1 MPARHVTRGAARVAR
16 AVTFKDLFSLQAAD
30 YARFRPTYPPELFA
44 WLAAQAPGRRLA
56 VDVGAGN
63 GQAAIAIAAHF
74 ERVIAVEPS
83 EGQLTA
89 TTPADNVEYRR
100 GSAEATGV
108 DAVSADLMISAQ
120 AFHWFK
126 QDAFFAEARRVVRP
140 GGCLAVWSYGLA
152 HITPEVDAA
161 VLAYYRDFLGP
172 YWELERRLVEEGYG
186 SVRFPFDEISVPD
199 FAIRLTW
206 SLAQLAGFLGT
217 WSPRKRYLDVHG
229 RDALE
234 LVMPRLERAWGDA
247 TGRSVVWPLSVR
259 AFRL

>member
-1 MPARHVTRGAARVAR
+1 
-16 AVTFKDLFSLQAAD
+16 VTFKDLFSLQATD

-44 WLAAQAPGRRLA
+44 WLAAQAPARRLA

-63 GQAAIAIAAHF
+63 GQAAVAIAAHF

-83 EGQLTA
+83 AGQLA
-89 TTPADNVEYRR
+89 AAMPADNVEYRV
-100 GSAEATGV
+100 GAAEATGV
-108 DAVSADLMISAQ
+108 DAASADLMISAQ

-126 QDAFFAEARRVVRP
+126 HDAFFAEVRRVVRP

-161 VLAYYRDFLGP
+161 VLYYYRDLLGP
-172 YWELERRLVEEGYG
+172 YWEMERRLVEEGYG
-186 SVRFPFDEISVPD
+186 SVRFPFDDIPVPA
-199 FAIRLTW
+199 FAMRLTW
-206 SLAQLAGFLGT
+206 TFPQLAGFLGT
-217 WSPRKRYLDVHG
+217 WSPRKRYREVHG

-234 LVMPRLERAWGDA
+234 LALPRLEQAWGGADA
-247 TGRSVVWPLSVR
+247 RERPVVWPLAMR